1 MPPGRRGQRR
11 RQGAARRRAPPQA
24 PRAHAPAGAA
34 ARPPCAGARW
44 RIGGGGHHWDRS
56 IERDSGV
63 WGSWGFRLGSW
74 GLCSTASGFCALDAG
89 VMGSTGEAVDLIHR
103 RVGHIE
109 RNGRLTPRVSMF
121 MCCSCSVPERG
132 CERSGR
138 PSGAVPDNWQGSG
151 TTCQYL

>member
-44 RIGGGGHHWDRS
+44 RIGGGGHHWDRTGFGGLGQLGFS
-56 IERDSGV
+56 VGV
-63 WGSWGFRLGSW
+63 LGTLLFSV
-74 GLCSTASGFCALDAG
+74 GLLRPRWLDAG

-109 RNGRLTPRVSMF
+109 RNGRLTPCVSMF